1 MRVSPFDTEGA
12 PPREARVADE
22 PGDGEA
28 DARMRPRDASEDD
41 AGRQEPLASESSV
54 HVDSVYWFG
63 RSSWRNVRVL
73 TSLNIGVPGGRP
85 VGRRKSVS
93 KL

>member
-41 AGRQEPLASESSV
+41 AGRQEPLEEPGYG
-54 HVDSVYWFG
+54 H
-63 RSSWRNVRVL
+63 
-73 TSLNIGVPGGRP
+73 GV
-85 VGRRKSVS
+85 
-93 KL
+93 